1 MGKYF
6 ITNKGDRTLSTIIKN
21 ILPHKT
27 SSLDFLVGYF
37 YFSGIEELY
46 ENLADKNMR
55 ILVGLEMESELQSL
69 THDFNLFVNKK
80 RSSRQDI
87 RSENYEAIVKL
98 FNETDYFESKKQQ
111 EAFKIYFNKIKNGTL
126 EIRKTKEPS
135 HAKMYIFSYKEEFT
149 EFGETPGSVITGSS
163 NLTYSGLR
171 GQNEIDVRFQ
181 DKAEYKEAKEIFEK
195 LWESAIVLADKDHIN
210 EFENNVIKHVWYEKI
225 YPPYLLYLRVLYEYF
240 KIDTSK
246 RIRTPHDITK
256 GRFYNLKYQEDAVR
270 MGIDTINK
278 HNGVIISD
286 VVGLGK
292 SIIAS
297 AIAYNLNLRTI
308 IIAPSPGS
316 SVGRLPH

>member
-111 EAFKIYFNKIKNGTL
+111 EAFKIYFNKI
-126 EIRKTKEPS
+126 R
-135 HAKMYIFSYKEEFT
+135 
-149 EFGETPGSVITGSS
+149 
-163 NLTYSGLR
+163 TY
-171 GQNEIDVRFQ
+171 
-181 DKAEYKEAKEIFEK
+181 
-195 LWESAIVLADKDHIN
+195 
-210 EFENNVIKHVWYEKI
+210 
-225 YPPYLLYLRVLYEYF
+225 
-240 KIDTSK
+240 T
-246 RIRTPHDITK
+246 
-256 GRFYNLKYQEDAVR
+256 
-270 MGIDTINK
+270 
-278 HNGVIISD
+278 
-286 VVGLGK
+286 
-292 SIIAS
+292 
-297 AIAYNLNLRTI
+297 
-308 IIAPSPGS
+308 
-316 SVGRLPH
+316 